1 MPSETPARP
10 VPAVSERAV
19 IFLIGAVQFVNI
31 LDFVMVMPLGPFFAE
46 GLQIDSA
53 HIGYV
58 AGSYT
63 AAASVAGLVGG
74 YFLDR
79 FDRRKA
85 LAVAMLGLVVATAAG
100 GLATG
105 LPSLILARVVAGIF
119 GGPATSL
126 ANAIIADV
134 IPPERRGRAMG
145 AVMGAFSVA
154 QVVGLPLSLMAA
166 DLAGW
171 RAPFLGVAAMGL
183 LVVVGAIFFLPP
195 LRGHL
200 DSGPRPEHPVGT
212 LELMGKR
219 EVQLSYLMSAL
230 VMMGGF
236 VLIPYIPPYLVQNL
250 GYPRDELWKLY
261 TLGGFVSFA
270 TMRLAGQLV
279 DRYGSFWVGSLG
291 GVLAMALTYLGF
303 VNYPTWLPI
312 YGLFMGFM
320 LAMGLRNVAYNT
332 LTSRVPEQSVR
343 ARFMSLQSAIAH
355 LASALASA
363 VLGPMLLTNLPDG
376 KLGGIDKVAWAS
388 IVFTL
393 AVVPMLFLVERHVR
407 QRAAARAA
415 AAASAQAP
423 VGGPTLAPSGP
434 AQH

>member
-1 MPSETPARP
+1 MSSRP
-10 VPAVSERAV
+10 VSERAV

-63 AAASVAGLVGG
+63 AAASVAGLAGG

-85 LAVAMLGLVVATAAG
+85 LAVSMLGLVLATGAG

-105 LPSLILARVVAGIF
+105 LPTLILARVLAGIF

-126 ANAIIADV
+126 ALAIVADV

-154 QVVGLPLSLMAA
+154 QVVGLPLSLKAA

-171 RAPFLGVAAMGL
+171 RAPFLGVAVLGL
-183 LVVVGAIFFLPP
+183 LVVLGAIFFLPP

-200 DSGPRPEHPVGT
+200 ESGPRPAHPVGSW
-212 LELMGKR
+212 ELLGRR
-219 EVQLSYLMSAL
+219 EVQLSFTMSAF
-230 VMMGGF
+230 VMMSGF
-236 VLIPYIPPYLVQNL
+236 VLIPYIPPYVVQNL
-250 GYPRDELWKLY
+250 GYPRDELWHLY
-261 TLGGFVSFA
+261 ALGGVVSFA
-270 TMRLAGQLV
+270 TMRVAGRLV
-279 DRYGSFWVGSLG
+279 DRHGSFRIGTIG
-291 GVLAMALTYLGF
+291 AVLAVVLTYLGF
-303 VNYPTWLPI
+303 VNYPQWLPI

-320 LAMGLRNVAYNT
+320 LAMGLRNVSYNT
-332 LTSRVPEQSVR
+332 LTSRVPENAVR
-343 ARFMSLQSAIAH
+343 ARFMSLQSAISH

-363 VLGPMLLTNLPDG
+363 ALGPLLLTNLPDG
-376 KLGGIDKVAWAS
+376 RLGGIDTVAWTS
-388 IVFTL
+388 IAL
-393 AVVPMLFLVERHVR
+393 ALVVPPMLFAVERHVR
-407 QRAAARAA
+407 VRAAAQ
-415 AAASAQAP
+415 AASAQAAA
-423 VGGPTLAPSGP
+423 PTPGAPLATQASS
-434 AQH
+434 HR